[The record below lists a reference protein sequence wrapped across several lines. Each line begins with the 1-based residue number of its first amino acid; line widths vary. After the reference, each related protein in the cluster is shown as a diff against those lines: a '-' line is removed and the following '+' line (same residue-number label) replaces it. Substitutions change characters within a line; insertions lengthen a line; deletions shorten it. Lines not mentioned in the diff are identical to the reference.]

1 MLYLQCRK
9 TNKYVELLK
18 FKTMKTQDQKT
29 NIKSYIENGY
39 NYVVVLTENEYFNQ
53 PMYDCDFFKTRR
65 KANKFNAE
73 ILHYNGNVMTSRQA
87 VKKYEFFV
95 K

>member
-1 MLYLQCRK
+1 
-9 TNKYVELLK
+9 
-18 FKTMKTQDQKT
+18 MKTQEQKT
-29 NIKSYIENGY
+29 NIKPYIENGY

-65 KANKFNAE
+65 QANKFNAE

-87 VKKYEFFV
+87 VNKYEFFTNE
-95 K
+95 